1 MYMSENICIPK
12 SYFLIITSILIVFT
26 YFYGMKMKDSPIQQP
41 SKIIIFKDKKE
52 FKKNEQVK
60 TESPIENPES
70 EFIRKIKLLRQ
81 RDRVSLYNDFKPPE
95 RRLSRQSYPN
105 TSLKQIINIPTRG
118 YPDDYHNVGML
129 VRKNDEKMLKLFG
142 RQKHPGSNQWEYFV
156 IGNDS
161 NNLNTKMPLKVQ
173 NQRELSNNDTIMVP
187 WLDQSKGKFEVKIF
201 DYNAPRYNP
210 FVF

>member
-1 MYMSENICIPK
+1 MSENICIPK

-70 EFIRKIKLLRQ
+70 EFIRKVKLLRQ

-95 RRLSRQSYPN
+95 RRLPIQSYPN
-105 TSLKQIINIPTRG
+105 TSLKQIINIR
-118 YPDDYHNVGML
+118 YH
-129 VRKNDEKMLKLFG
+129 RIFFLFWI
-142 RQKHPGSNQWEYFV
+142 KKFFLIEFV
-156 IGNDS
+156 S
-161 NNLNTKMPLKVQ
+161 
-173 NQRELSNNDTIMVP
+173 
-187 WLDQSKGKFEVKIF
+187 
-201 DYNAPRYNP
+201 
-210 FVF
+210 